1 MCVYGKIP
9 AGKQVTVLAKGWK
22 SSALPKQTFSNDGED
37 FQNGVKTSTRLQVAT
52 PPPKDALMIAVLAD
66 AKEIN

>member
-1 MCVYGKIP
+1 M
-9 AGKQVTVLAKGWK
+9 ASQ
-22 SSALPKQTFSNDGED
+22 
-37 FQNGVKTSTRLQVAT
+37 TSTRLQVAT